1 MNDKLIAVTGKCK
14 LKRLNYPVR
23 IYATDCG
30 ESRDMIHG
38 AYQDKDG
45 WHACAW
51 DADGSPRFATI
62 NNDKALI
69 NIPPRMFFNIHTHI
83 STKNQCFGI
92 PYDNLTDA
100 KDAWALHG
108 FHDAELYQKDDDQI
122 KLIATYTCP
131 KKWGF

>member
-1 MNDKLIAVTGKCK
+1 MHKLIAVTGKCK
-14 LKRLNYPVR
+14 LKRFNYPVR

-30 ESRDMIHG
+30 QSRDMIHG

-69 NIPPRMFFNIHTHI
+69 SIPPPVFFNIYTDFVTGERSI
-83 STKNQCFGI
+83 GMIYKTL
-92 PYDNLTDA
+92 PEATDA
-100 KDAWALHG
+100 CKLWRT
-108 FHDAELYQKDDDQI
+108 FDAETYRKDDDQI
-122 KLIATYTCP
+122 KLIATYTNP
-131 KKWGF
+131 RN